1 MGTLRFLLAVFVLL
15 SHAGLR
21 VQGLNPG
28 VVAVFVFY
36 AISGYV
42 MAALIQR
49 HYAAPAKTLH
59 FYGDRLLRIYP
70 QYAFYALGAAAWLF
84 TFGHPTSFLAPDPS
98 ALEWANNLLIVPL
111 NYFMYN
117 GADRFTLVPP
127 AWSLG
132 AELAFYVLAP
142 WLWRKWPWALALGAI
157 SVGVA
162 VLAWHDVLQSDWWG
176 YRLLPGVLWVFLLG
190 MALHRYQ
197 QSHPTASH
205 RAVFCLPLLAIG
217 AAWYLN
223 YRGHLA
229 LPYIRETLVG
239 AGLGVPLV
247 YGLSKHGFAHG
258 RLQSVDA
265 ALGDAS
271 YGIFLNH
278 FLFIWCLDLGAP
290 QAWHDWALL
299 LTASV
304 AASVLT
310 QRWLERPVLR
320 WRRYLR
326 L

>member
-1 MGTLRFLLAVFVLL
+1 MGIFRFFLAVFVLL

-36 AISGYV
+36 AVSGYV

-49 HYAAPAKTLH
+49 HYSAPAKTLH

-70 QYAFYALGAAAWLF
+70 QYAFYALATAAWLF
-84 TFGHPTSFLAPDPS
+84 TLGHPTSFLAPDPS

-142 WLWRKWPWALALGAI
+142 WLWRGWPWALALGAL
-157 SVGVA
+157 SVCMEA
-162 VLAWHDVLQSDWWG
+162 LAWHGVLQSDWWG
-176 YRLLPGVLWVFLLG
+176 YRLLPGVLWVFVLG

-197 QSHPTASH
+197 QSRPTASH
-205 RAVFCLPLLAIG
+205 RAVFCLPIVATCV
-217 AAWYLN
+217 AWYLN
-223 YRGHLA
+223 HRGFLA
-229 LPYIRETLVG
+229 LPYVRETLVG
-239 AGLGVPLV
+239 VGLGVPLV
-247 YGLSKHGFAHG
+247 FWLSSHRFVNWHLQ
-258 RLQSVDA
+258 RLDA
-265 ALGDAS
+265 VLGDTS
-271 YGIFLNH
+271 YGVFLNH

-290 QAWHDWALL
+290 QAWHEWALL
-299 LTASV
+299 LTVSV
-304 AASVLT
+304 TASVLT
-310 QRWLERPVLR
+310 QRWLEQPALR